1 MTFKLMLKE
10 SEYKRYLRHVILD
23 TETKTY
29 VSKSS
34 ENKVNYL
41 NVTAKLI
48 VC

>member
-10 SEYKRYLRHVILD
+10 SEYMRYLHPVIID
-23 TETKTY
+23 TESKTY

-41 NVTAKLI
+41 NVTAKLV